1 MWLTIRSGGS
11 AGETVE
17 VTGASFVVGREK
29 GCELV
34 LEDEQA
40 SRRHAA
46 LERLPDGRLAVRDLG
61 SRNGTFVDGRRIEQ
75 PTVLTG
81 SEEVRIGN
89 TLLAVSGTPSPA
101 AAPTPSRLERIVLL
115 RSARRAQRIAAAA
128 GVGLVVAIVVV
139 VLAAAGVFS
148 GSEAPTA
155 ADVIEAAKPSTVQI
169 RRFVA
174 EQSENGGSGWVY
186 DAAQGLAVT
195 NAHVVNAAAR
205 FAVRLAGE
213 ERERPA
219 EIVGVAPCEDL
230 AVLRVEDT
238 AGLQTMPLGSQT
250 RLQQGETVLAI
261 GYPVTLAAEENL
273 VANEGVVSIVK
284 TRSID
289 LYYTGALPN
298 VIQTTAR
305 TNPGNS
311 GGPLLNLGGEL
322 VGVVTFSNVQ
332 PGFEGQRY
340 AIGVDRARL
349 IVPQL
354 AEGSS
359 IGWTG
364 IGFYQPESS
373 DELAQMGLPAQ
384 PGLVIANVVPGT
396 PAAEASLPV
405 PSLIVAVNGAALDW
419 TVGSYCRLVGSAQ
432 AGDTAVFSVI
442 APGATTPT
450 DVTVGFR

>member
-1 MWLTIRSGGS
+1 M
-11 AGETVE
+11 
-17 VTGASFVVGREK
+17 
-29 GCELV
+29 
-34 LEDEQA
+34 
-40 SRRHAA
+40 
-46 LERLPDGRLAVRDLG
+46 
-61 SRNGTFVDGRRIEQ
+61 
-75 PTVLTG
+75 
-81 SEEVRIGN
+81 
-89 TLLAVSGTPSPA
+89 
-101 AAPTPSRLERIVLL
+101 
-115 RSARRAQRIAAAA
+115 
-128 GVGLVVAIVVV
+128 
-139 VLAAAGVFS
+139 
-148 GSEAPTA
+148 
-155 ADVIEAAKPSTVQI
+155 
-169 RRFVA
+169 
-174 EQSENGGSGWVY
+174 Y
-186 DAAQGLAVT
+186 DAAQGLVVT

-250 RLQQGETVLAI
+250 RLRQGETVLAI

-311 GGPLLNLGGEL
+311 GGPLLDLGGEL

-373 DELAQMGLPAQ
+373 DELAQMGLPVQ

-396 PAAEASLPV
+396 PAAEANLPV
-405 PSLIVAVNGAALDW
+405 PSLVVAVDGAALDW

-432 AGDTAVFSVI
+432 PGETAVFSVI

-450 DVTVGFR
+450 GVTVGFR